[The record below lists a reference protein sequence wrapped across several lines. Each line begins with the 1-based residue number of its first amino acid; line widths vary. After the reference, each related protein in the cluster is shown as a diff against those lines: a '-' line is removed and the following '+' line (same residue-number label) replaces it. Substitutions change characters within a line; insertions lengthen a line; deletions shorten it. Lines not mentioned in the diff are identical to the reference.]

1 VKTLQTKPVHLL
13 HRYILLLFIIWSMV
27 IVGVASWKYQHN
39 ERITHEL
46 AENQARA
53 NFNKDKAF
61 RLWMTKHGR
70 IYIPVG
76 EHYQPDPYLAHI
88 EDRDVTT
95 PSGIR
100 LSMVNPATVVRQMDK
115 EYSHLYGIAGR
126 VTSLEL
132 INPANIPD
140 AWEKAA
146 LLQLEKGVTEVFEYT
161 SINGE
166 PYLRLIQPL
175 PIKEGCILCHQYLA
189 DKTNGVGGGV
199 TIALPMKDFL
209 ARQYRESLSD
219 VWMLGIS
226 WLIGALALI
235 VAFFHLKLQIM
246 EKENFINALAS
257 SQSRKA
263 AILNS
268 ALDCI
273 ISIDANSVV
282 TEINPATEKTFGYKS
297 SEILGFDLA
306 ELIIPPELR
315 EMHHAGMKRLME
327 TGETTIL
334 NTRIETMALHANGHQ
349 FPIELSITRID
360 DKNET
365 FFTAYL
371 RDLTQAHKLRDKLTY
386 QASHDALTGLMNR
399 RAFEKHV
406 KHVFS
411 DIDEN
416 AQHCMFYLDL
426 DQFKVVND
434 SCGHVARD
442 ELLRQISN
450 MLQNGK
456 RRSDT
461 LARLGGDEFALLL
474 EGCPLDKAEAIA
486 AELIENFRQYHFYWE
501 EKVFTI
507 GVSIGLVPV
516 QGRFI
521 NFSELLSAAD
531 AACYKAKEDGRN
543 RVHVFKHDDVELSER
558 LGEMTWVSRIQ
569 EALQEDR
576 LVLYKQDITSID
588 KVVEADVLHCEIL
601 LRMKDRDGNI
611 IGPDMFIPAA
621 ERYNLML
628 SVDKWV
634 IDKTFSWLSQLGD
647 KQKQINLCS
656 INLSGIS
663 ITESSLASY
672 IHDKLQE
679 YDVPAERICFEIT
692 ETAAITNLVKAT
704 AFLDNLH
711 KLGCKFAL
719 DDFGSGV
726 SSYGYLKNLAVDFLK
741 IDGEFVRD
749 ITTNPISFAMVKSI
763 SEIGHMMGKIT
774 IAEYVEDQ
782 QTVEMLK
789 DIGVDFAQGYY
800 FSRPEP
806 LE

>member
-1 VKTLQTKPVHLL
+1 MKTYKTTPVHLYIIFL
-13 HRYILLLFIIWSMV
+13 FVVWSLVIAGLANWKHR
-27 IVGVASWKYQHN
+27 HN
-39 ERITHEL
+39 QQTTQEL

-61 RLWMTKHGR
+61 RFWMTRHGR

-95 PSGIR
+95 PSGIQ
-100 LSMVNPATVVRQMDK
+100 LSMVNPARVVREMDK
-115 EYSHLYGIAGR
+115 EFSHLYGIAGR
-126 VTSLEL
+126 VTSLQPV
-132 INPANIPD
+132 NPDNIPD
-140 AWEKAA
+140 AWERTA
-146 LLQLEKGVTEVFEYT
+146 LLQLEKGVKEVFEYT

-175 PIKEGCILCHQYLA
+175 PIKEGCILCHSDLA
-189 DKTNGVGGGV
+189 KKTNGVGGGV

-209 ARQYRESLSD
+209 ARQDIENRNDAWLFA
-219 VWMLGIS
+219 IA
-226 WLIGALALI
+226 WLIGALGLI
-235 VAFFHLKLQIM
+235 IAFFHLKNQLR
-246 EKENFINALAS
+246 EKEKVILALAS
-257 SQSRKA
+257 SQSRKS
-263 AILNS
+263 AILSS

-273 ISIDANSVV
+273 ISIDANSRV
-282 TEINPATEKTFGYKS
+282 TEVNPATEKTFGYKP
-297 SEILGFDLA
+297 SEMIGFDLA

-315 EMHHAGMKRLME
+315 EKHQAGMKRLLE

-334 NTRIETMALHANGHQ
+334 NSRIETTALHANGHQ

-360 DKNET
+360 DEGET

-371 RDLTQAHKLRDKLTY
+371 RDLTQAHQLRDKLTY

-399 RAFEKHV
+399 RAFEDHV
-406 KHVFS
+406 KYVFS
-411 DIDEN
+411 EIDEN
-416 AQHCMFYLDL
+416 TQHCMLYLDL

-434 SCGHVARD
+434 SCGHVAGD
-442 ELLRQISN
+442 ELLRQISK
-450 MLQNGK
+450 MLVKEK
-456 RRSDT
+456 RASDT
-461 LARLGGDEFALLL
+461 LARLGGDEFGLLL
-474 EGCPLDKAEAIA
+474 EGCPLDKAMDVA
-486 AELIENFRQYHFYWE
+486 AGLIENFQQYHFYWE
-501 EKVFTI
+501 EKVFTV

-521 NFSELLSAAD
+521 DFSELLSAAD

-543 RVHVFKHDDVELSER
+543 RFHIYRHDDAELSRR

-569 EALQEDR
+569 EALKEDR
-576 LVLYKQDITSID
+576 LVLYKQTITPISNTD
-588 KVVEADVLHCEIL
+588 ENNTLHCEIL
-601 LRMKDRDGNI
+601 LRMKDRDGSI

-628 SVDKWV
+628 SLDKWV
-634 IDKTFSWLSQLGD
+634 INQTFFWLSQLGD
-647 KQKQINLCS
+647 NQEQINLCS

-663 ITESSLASY
+663 ITDNSLASY

-679 YDVPAERICFEIT
+679 YDVPAKTICFEIT

-704 AFLDNLH
+704 TFLDKLH

-726 SSYGYLKNLAVDFLK
+726 SSYGYLKNLPVDYLK

-749 ITTNPISFAMVKSI
+749 ISTNLINFAMVRSI
-763 SEIGHMMGKIT
+763 NEIGHIMGKIT

-782 QTVEMLK
+782 QTVDMLK
-789 DIGVDFAQGYY
+789 QIGVDFAQGFI

-806 LE
+806 LQYE